1 VSGEDTSDPAGPPEP
16 ESERIRRRRPPRR
29 TKRTTLGRLFRL
41 ALVLAP
47 VAAVGLGF
55 SHAYSQW
62 KSQPFPAD
70 GNFRC
75 PPLPV
80 TQVPRK
86 KTAVGKKTTA
96 TPPATQQAAVSEEL
110 DIHTRSR
117 PLSFTSTEV
126 VTVPAG
132 NRLAQA
138 LILQPGSAVARNA
151 AACLFS
157 EGVTG
162 VPQLTSAAHGMAT
175 FKDSST
181 FPMPVN
187 WEPAVRPGGIQLQF
201 GSELVCNS
209 FPFNDWAGTT
219 LTLRVVSDTVLHS
232 VAPQPDSVS
241 GTTYVWRSPAQGCG
255 KLPQVSVTV
264 PMDLDGYLSSIVNA
278 PGAVG
283 ESILP
288 QVLGWLDPVV
298 TGLIALWLVL
308 RIPRGPGKRPAL
320 ALVALALL
328 GIGPA
333 AVDLALGQ
341 APLLGPAELIAFY
354 SVALGL
360 IVSLR
365 AATHLEKPATAV
377 EASDAASAPDRGP
390 RLLWRAGLVMLV
402 SGACAAAVLVC
413 AYRYLVWFPGA
424 SILLTVAAA
433 VLLLA
438 VGAAAFSLARSVGVA
453 DESRLPAP
461 RSASVG
467 KVRDLIVFW
476 AAVAALVALA
486 YSAAYWFQIGSVQ
499 SAVSSEFSVL
509 RYPLATF
516 GQVLVPIA
524 LVLPLSVTGNP
535 GRRVTAAAAFG
546 LAMAANQS
554 DLVVGGGWGVPLG
567 TVLMSVFAYAL
578 IREDNTA
585 TAPRPGAADAVLAV
599 KVGGLLAVIPVGYFS
614 FTTIASLSAAQTSVF
629 TVSSIIGQFT
639 GWLVIAVF
647 YGMLSS
653 RLPGRIGPFKALILA
668 GVWFAVAIVVNLA
681 DNGLH
686 FPLGRSWIFAG
697 LQFSL
702 FLITF
707 SVIWDALAFKKS
719 SVPDTINELRAAYHL
734 EQAQTVALY
743 AIPVLLAL
751 VALIQQ
757 VASGSGSDFVTS
769 ILNTG
774 AAAFGGR

>member
-1 VSGEDTSDPAGPPEP
+1 MSEEDASDPARPPKP
-16 ESERIRRRRPPRR
+16 ESERIRTRQPPRR
-29 TKRTTLGRLFRL
+29 SKRKTLGRLLRL

-47 VAAVGLGF
+47 LAAAGLGF
-55 SHAYSQW
+55 SHAYTQW
-62 KSQPFPAD
+62 KSQPFPAVS
-70 GNFRC
+70 NFGC

-80 TQVPRK
+80 TQVPGK
-86 KTAVGKKTTA
+86 KTAAGKKTTA
-96 TPPATQQAAVSEEL
+96 TTPATEQAAVAEEL

-117 PLSFTSTEV
+117 PFSFTSTEV
-126 VTVPAG
+126 VTVPAD

-138 LILQPGSAVARNA
+138 LMLQPGSAAARNA
-151 AACLFS
+151 DACLFTVD
-157 EGVTG
+157 VTG

-175 FKDSST
+175 FKDSGT

-201 GSELVCNS
+201 GPELVCNS
-209 FPFNDWAGTT
+209 FPFSDWAGTT
-219 LTLRVVSDTVLHS
+219 LTLTVVSDTVLHS
-232 VAPQPDSVS
+232 VTPQPDSVS

-264 PMDLDGYLSSIVNA
+264 PTDLDGYLSTIVNT

-288 QVLGWLDPVV
+288 EVLGWSDPVV

-333 AVDLALGQ
+333 AVDLTLGQ

-354 SVALGL
+354 SVVLGL

-365 AATHLEKPATAV
+365 AATQLKKPATAV
-377 EASDAASAPDRGP
+377 EAGDTASAPGRGP

-413 AYRYLVWFPGA
+413 AYRYPVWFPGA

-438 VGAAAFSLARSVGVA
+438 VGAAAFGLARAVGVA
-453 DESRLPAP
+453 DESRLPALTW
-461 RSASVG
+461 ASVG

-486 YSAAYWFQIGSVQ
+486 YSAAYWFQIGSIQ

-509 RYPLATF
+509 RYPLAAF

-554 DLVVGGGWGVPLG
+554 DLVVGDGWGVPLG
-567 TVLMSVFAYAL
+567 TVLMGVFVYAL
-578 IREDNTA
+578 TRQDNPA
-585 TAPRPGAADAVLAV
+585 TAPPPDAAGAVLAV
-599 KVGGLLAVIPVGYFS
+599 KVGALLAVIPVGYFS
-614 FTTIASLSAAQTSVF
+614 FTTIASLSASQTSVF
-629 TVSSIIGQFT
+629 AVSSIIGQFT

-751 VALIQQ
+751 IALVQQ